1 MIKNNKVTDGKK
13 KSKLKLVVIAL
24 VVICVAAGLGS
35 GNKSTDSN
43 ASNASNT
50 PAQAEQ
56 QDENVP
62 AEYKTAL
69 SKASSYSSTMHMSKQ
84 AIYDQLTSSAG
95 EKFTQEE
102 ADYAI
107 ANL

>member
-43 ASNASNT
+43 ASNASNA

-84 AIYDQLTSSAG
+84 AIYDQAVSERDEHVT
-95 EKFTQEE
+95 
-102 ADYAI
+102 
-107 ANL
+107 